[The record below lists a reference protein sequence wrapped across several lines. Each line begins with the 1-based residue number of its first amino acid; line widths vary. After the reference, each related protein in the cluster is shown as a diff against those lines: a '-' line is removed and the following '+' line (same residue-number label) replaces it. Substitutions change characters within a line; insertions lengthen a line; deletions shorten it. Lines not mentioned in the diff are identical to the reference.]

1 VFRYF
6 FKTAGN
12 NSDKVGGDHANLQQE
27 QTIEMLTAENA
38 ELREQVEKL
47 RQDLDA
53 NVVSAGGNRNSWDGS
68 MGRGSWGSD
77 QNISKNREVEEH
89 LKHVRQIMTQFLSRL
104 PETTKENEDILPVLF
119 SMLNFAQEDIDS
131 VVEARAQLNT
141 AKKGGGGMFGGLTK
155 KKKWVTQARF

>member
-1 VFRYF
+1 
-6 FKTAGN
+6 
-12 NSDKVGGDHANLQQE
+12 
-27 QTIEMLTAENA
+27 MLTAENA
-38 ELREQVEKL
+38 DLREQVEKL

-53 NVVSAGGNRNSWDGS
+53 NVVSAGGNRNSWDGNGS

-104 PETTKENEDILPVLF
+104 PEITKENEDILPVLF
-119 SMLNFAQEDIDS
+119 SMLNFGQEEIDG
-131 VVEARAQLNT
+131 VVGARAQLNT

-155 KKKWVTQARF
+155 KKK